1 MATGIKRVYTGFTGV
16 DFLQEASLTSTTRSP
31 DALNVW
37 KNYEDTQGTCI
48 ETRPRLHKVSEN
60 WRKN

>member
-1 MATGIKRVYTGFTGV
+1 MATGIKRVYTSFSGV
-16 DFLQEASLTSTTRSP
+16 DFLEEPSLVSINRSP

-48 ETRPRLHKVSEN
+48 ETRPRL
-60 WRKN
+60 

>member
-1 MATGIKRVYTGFTGV
+1 MATGIKRVYTDFTGV
-16 DFLQEASLTSTTRSP
+16 DFLQEASLTCTTRSP

-48 ETRPRLHKVSEN
+48 ETRPRF
-60 WRKN
+60 